1 MSEVKKIAMILAGG
15 LGTKFWPKSTEK
27 FPKQFTHT
35 VGDGTMVQ
43 NTFNRLK
50 QYFALEDIYIVT
62 SYAHRDLAQR
72 QIPELPSLNFIFE
85 PFGRNTAPAVALAS
99 NYILRNGASQDS
111 LFAIFPS
118 DHIISNLGEFYN
130 SLDKAFDAAES
141 EKAIITIGIQPT
153 RPETQFGYIQ
163 IQNDKESEESIKSCM
178 TFAEKP
184 DIGTATRFIESGDFL
199 WNSGIFVWK
208 LSTFYDALNEF
219 LPDYAEQFKNL
230 DNYFGDLTYVEEL
243 KYLYK
248 QINSISL
255 DYGILEKAPNV
266 LCILSTFTW
275 SDLGNWDELY
285 RLQHKDAHDNVIH
298 GDVVSIENKHC
309 LVESNGKMIALVG
322 IEDAIIID
330 TDEALLIC
338 KRGESERVQEVVDFL
353 RRKHIHRLL

>member
-1 MSEVKKIAMILAGG
+1 MKRIAIILAGG
-15 LGTKFWPKSTEK
+15 LGTKFWPRSTEK
-27 FPKQFTHT
+27 IPKQFTHT
-35 VGDGTMVQ
+35 VGDGTLLQ
-43 NTFNRLK
+43 NTFLRLSK
-50 QYFALEDIYIVT
+50 YFTIKDIYVVT
-62 SYAHRDLAQR
+62 SYIHRGLAQE
-72 QIPELPSLNFIFE
+72 QIPELPKENFIFE
-85 PFGRNTAPAVALAS
+85 PFGRNTAPAVALAT
-99 NYILRNGASQDS
+99 NYILERGVTEDS
-111 LFAIFPS
+111 LIAIFPS
-118 DHIISNLGEFYN
+118 DHIISNLGEFFH
-130 SLDKAFDAAES
+130 SLDMAFAAAES
-141 EKAIITIGIQPT
+141 NEAIITIGIRPT

-163 IQNDKESEESIKSCM
+163 IQTDDDNDNLIKSCM

-184 DIGTATRFIESGDFL
+184 DYGTAKRFLESGDFL

-208 LSTFYDALNEF
+208 VSTFNVAFNEF
-219 LPDYAEQFKNL
+219 LPDYAEKFKNL
-230 DNYFGDLTYVEEL
+230 NTCLNNLNYVDEI

-266 LCILSTFTW
+266 LCIQSTFTW

-298 GDVVSIENKHC
+298 GDVVSIKNKNC
-309 LVESNGKMIALVG
+309 LIESNGKMIAIVG

-353 RRKHIHRLL
+353 RRKHIHKLL